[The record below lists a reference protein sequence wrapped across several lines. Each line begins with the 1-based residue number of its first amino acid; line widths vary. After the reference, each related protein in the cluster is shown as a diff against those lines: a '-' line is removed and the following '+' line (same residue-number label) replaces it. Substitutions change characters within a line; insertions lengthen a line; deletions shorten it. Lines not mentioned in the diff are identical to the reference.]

1 MSTQT
6 PARPGAPAQQPA
18 PDRGSEHARR
28 RARAAALRREQVF
41 LLIPALLP
49 ILLLSLYPLLR
60 GIFLGFT
67 NAELGQP
74 GLQVTGVENYVELA
88 RDAEFWRALRVGL
101 IWSVAVT
108 GLQLVLAMGLALLLT
123 GSFRLRWMARILVLV
138 PWAMPEIIKGVMWR
152 IMYHPDA
159 GLLNDLLIAAGV
171 LNSPINWL
179 ASFTWALPAIIL
191 VGVWSGMPQTTVML
205 LAGLQTVPTDLKEA
219 ASLDGAGAWAKF
231 RYVVLPAISP
241 VLIAVVSLDFIWN
254 FNSFGLVYVLTEGGP
269 GGRTRLPMLLAYEE
283 AFRYGNLGY
292 AAALGN
298 VMVLVI
304 AVLLFVYIRN
314 GVRRTA

>member
-6 PARPGAPAQQPA
+6 PARPGAPAQQRA
-18 PDRGSEHARR
+18 PDPGANARR
-28 RARAAALRREQVF
+28 RARATALRREQVL

-74 GLQVTGVENYVELA
+74 GLQVTGVENYVELT
-88 RDAEFWRALRVGL
+88 RDAEFWRSLRVGL

-123 GSFRLRWMARILVLV
+123 GDFRLRWMARILVLV

-159 GLLNDLLIAAGV
+159 GLLNDLLISAGV

-314 GVRRTA
+314 GVRRAA